1 MLAKDKRFSS
11 RQMMII
17 VGDLVVLLA
26 APFAA
31 AVIYVWGMLNV
42 RVQSFT
48 LAVHPTILINIALFL
63 FLLYLFDQYNYR
75 QDFRKISIVL
85 RVVVVVTI
93 GAILISFLYY
103 LLGIPMLGRRVFIVY
118 CTLLFMGFLSV
129 RLGYSL
135 IGSVGIYDRKALI
148 VGYGDSGR
156 ELLRLIKEN
165 RHPGVQVIGFL
176 DVKNEHVGEM
186 FDGVRVYKQEGR
198 LLEMVKRFKPQLL
211 IVAMRRSRY
220 YELVED
226 LTWCA
231 QQGIE
236 IWDVPTAYERLA
248 KRIPLQY
255 VDEMWLLFAAINWPK
270 LHTRRLKRVLDIGV
284 ALCGLVV
291 TFPIMVITTIAVRL
305 ESDGP
310 VILVQKR
317 LGKQG
322 RLIGV
327 YKFRSM
333 YQREPLVGEKG
344 TCVNDARVTRVGRII
359 RKLHIDEL
367 PQLVNV
373 IRGDLSIVG
382 PRAEL
387 YDFINEYIDCRSRS
401 WTAWETVHALSSD
414 PESRSSGDG
423 MSAGDLER
431 FIPYI
436 EQRFTVQQGITGW
449 AQVMHPYVTSSY
461 EDMVT
466 KLEYDLYYIKNMSL
480 VLDIVIMFMTV
491 RLILLGKGK

>member
-1 MLAKDKRFSS
+1 
-11 RQMMII
+11 
-17 VGDLVVLLA
+17 
-26 APFAA
+26 
-31 AVIYVWGMLNV
+31 
-42 RVQSFT
+42 
-48 LAVHPTILINIALFL
+48 
-63 FLLYLFDQYNYR
+63 
-75 QDFRKISIVL
+75 
-85 RVVVVVTI
+85 
-93 GAILISFLYY
+93 
-103 LLGIPMLGRRVFIVY
+103 
-118 CTLLFMGFLSV
+118 
-129 RLGYSL
+129 
-135 IGSVGIYDRKALI
+135 
-148 VGYGDSGR
+148 
-156 ELLRLIKEN
+156 
-165 RHPGVQVIGFL
+165 
-176 DVKNEHVGEM
+176 
-186 FDGVRVYKQEGR
+186 
-198 LLEMVKRFKPQLL
+198 
-211 IVAMRRSRY
+211 
-220 YELVED
+220 
-226 LTWCA
+226 
-231 QQGIE
+231 
-236 IWDVPTAYERLA
+236 
-248 KRIPLQY
+248 